1 MFFRMLCNRIKR
13 YFVFIERQGEL
24 PVYLLFASKEIL
36 KLIWSELK
44 QTFKKIRGKDKEEK
58 RKILSST
65 IITSLKEDLRPLYK
79 SIEKYG

>member
-1 MFFRMLCNRIKR
+1 MLCNRIKR
-13 YFVFIERQGEL
+13 YFVFIERQL
-24 PVYLLFASKEIL
+24 PVYLLFGSKEIL

-58 RKILSST
+58 RKILSPT
-65 IITSLKEDLRPLYK
+65 IITSLKEDLRSLYK

>member
-1 MFFRMLCNRIKR
+1 MLCNRIKR
-13 YFVFIERQGEL
+13 YFVFIERQL
-24 PVYLLFASKEIL
+24 PVYLLFGSKEIL

-58 RKILSST
+58 RKILSPT

>member
-1 MFFRMLCNRIKR
+1 MYFRMLCNRIKR
-13 YFVFIERQGEL
+13 YFVFIERQL
-24 PVYLLFASKEIL
+24 PVYLLFGSKEIL

-58 RKILSST
+58 RKILSPT

>member
-1 MFFRMLCNRIKR
+1 MLCNRIKR
-13 YFVFIERQGEL
+13 YFVFIERQL

-36 KLIWSELK
+36 KLIWSEVK

-58 RKILSST
+58 RKILSPT

>member
-1 MFFRMLCNRIKR
+1 MLCNRIKR
-13 YFVFIERQGEL
+13 YFVFIERQL
-24 PVYLLFASKEIL
+24 PVYLLFASKGIL

-58 RKILSST
+58 RKILSPT